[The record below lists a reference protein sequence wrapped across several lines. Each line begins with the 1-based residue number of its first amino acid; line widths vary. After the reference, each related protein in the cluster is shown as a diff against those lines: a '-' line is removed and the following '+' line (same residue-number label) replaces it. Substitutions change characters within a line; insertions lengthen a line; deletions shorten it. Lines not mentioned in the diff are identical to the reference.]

1 MDCYCVYCQKQNR
14 KNSWPMVR
22 MSNDVLQ
29 CGVEAWDNAI
39 IKPKGLLLNL
49 QGNEL
54 CTLTCQ
60 MNRWTDER
68 LSATDNWCQATIFG
82 VFLSHFLYINSCRCP
97 PAETGAHQFSKMFH
111 FSSINR
117 SAVKGAFMLMLVQ
130 HLCTSI
136 LYSVIVR
143 ALHGPL
149 ISSDSRLSTAAINQH
164 WRYRPHEV
172 CYGTGA
178 NTK

>member
-1 MDCYCVYCQKQNR
+1 MGCYCVYWQKQNR

-22 MSNDVLQ
+22 MSKDVLP

-68 LSATDNWCQATIFG
+68 LSATDNWCRATISG

-111 FSSINR
+111 FSSINQ
-117 SAVKGAFMLMLVQ
+117 SALKGAFMLMLVQ

-136 LYSVIVR
+136 LYSVIGR

-149 ISSDSRLSTAAINQH
+149 ISSDSWLSAAAINQH

-172 CYGTGA
+172 CYGAGA